1 MGQQAAVQPWM
12 TELKEFTC
20 MRSACTN
27 VFLFKHLCLMLL
39 FVVLPSFVLADEAHK
54 KDWKNLTINDLSV
67 MRQLIVASHPGAI
80 DSHNE
85 SFTDWVERGYLEA
98 SQLSRRVN
106 SSEDSQA
113 VLNYYIAGFKDGH
126 VGLSQPDQ
134 GNSSW
139 AGFIL
144 DMQGQSFVVKH
155 VAKNWPIPLPPI
167 DSKVISCD
175 DKSVREILQSEIS
188 PYVDRRLDLK
198 STWLH
203 LAKQL
208 TVDDANYPVLARD
221 LSKSCLVVLPNGA
234 RQNFALLWQEDRGQ
248 LEAFLRQP
256 QPPQGLK
263 NLGGGRYWIHVS
275 NFMPSATENASL
287 DKMLDVIKS
296 IDDANLVVL
305 DTRGNRGGNSLVGA
319 EILSALLG
327 SPLVKSLDQSSAYA
341 MWRVSPFAL
350 STLNSALTTMERDYG
365 SNSEAYNFVFGL
377 TKSMELALHEKK
389 DWLRQPSTSSV
400 DQEGSRGVNAQGF
413 KGKLALITDSFRAS
427 ACLDFADVVLAVP
440 GVVHLGLST
449 SADTLY
455 IDIGSQTLPSGA
467 RFWLPLK
474 VWKGRARGN
483 NQSYDPQFVF
493 DGDINDT
500 AAVQKWVL
508 DHL

>member
-1 MGQQAAVQPWM
+1 M
-12 TELKEFTC
+12 TCNANAFPLK
-20 MRSACTN
+20 S
-27 VFLFKHLCLMLL
+27 LCLMLL
-39 FVVLPSFVLADEAHK
+39 FVVLSPFVLADEVPV
-54 KDWKNLTINDLSV
+54 KNWRELTVNDLSV
-67 MRQLIVASHPGAI
+67 IRQLIVDSHPGAI
-80 DSHNE
+80 DSNNE

-98 SQLSRRVN
+98 SQLAKRVN
-106 SSEDSQA
+106 SREDSQA
-113 VLNYYIAGFKDGH
+113 VLDFYIAGFKDGH
-126 VGLSQPDQ
+126 VGLNQP
-134 GNSSW
+134 GKGSSSW

-144 DMQGQSFVVKH
+144 DMRGQSFVVKH
-155 VAKNWPIPLPPI
+155 VAKNWPVPLPPI

-175 DKSVREILQSEIS
+175 NKSVREILGSEIS

-208 TVDDANYPVLARD
+208 TVDDASYPVLARD
-221 LSKSCLVVLPNGA
+221 LSKSCLVALPNGV
-234 RQNFALLWQEDRGQ
+234 RQNFTLLWQEDSGQ

-256 QPPQGLK
+256 QPPQTLK

-275 NFMPSATENASL
+275 NFMPSAAENASL
-287 DKMLDVIKS
+287 NKMLDVIKS
-296 IDDANLVVL
+296 LDDANLVVL

-319 EILSALLG
+319 EMLSALLG
-327 SPLVKSLDQSSAYA
+327 SKWVKSLDESSRAYA

-350 STLNSALTTMERDYG
+350 STLNKALTTMENDYG
-365 SNSEAYNFVFGL
+365 KNSEAYKFVFSL
-377 TKSMELALHEKK
+377 TRSMEFALHEKK
-389 DWLRQPSTSSV
+389 DWLRQPSASSV
-400 DQEGSRGVNAQGF
+400 DQDGSRGGDTQGF
-413 KGKLALITDSFRAS
+413 KGKLALVTDSFCAS

-440 GVVHLGLST
+440 GVVHLGLPT

-455 IDIGSQTLPSGA
+455 IDIGAQTLPSGA
-467 RFWLPLK
+467 EFWLPLK
-474 VWKGRARGN
+474 VWRGRARGN

>member
-1 MGQQAAVQPWM
+1 M
-12 TELKEFTC
+12 THNTC
-20 MRSACTN
+20 
-27 VFLFKHLCLMLL
+27 VFNFKSLFLMLL
-39 FVVLPSFVLADEAHK
+39 FVVVLPPFVLAGEAHK
-54 KDWKNLTINDLSV
+54 KDWKNITVSDLSA
-67 MRQLIVASHPGAI
+67 MRQLIVTSHPGAI
-80 DSHNE
+80 DNSNKA
-85 SFTDWVERGYLEA
+85 FTGWVEQGYLEA
-98 SQLSRRVN
+98 SQLSKRVN
-106 SSEDSQA
+106 SRKDSQA
-113 VLNYYIAGFKDGH
+113 VLNFYIAGFKDGH
-126 VGLSQPDQ
+126 VGVNQPNQ
-134 GNSSW
+134 GSSSW

-144 DMQGQSFVVKH
+144 DVQGQSFVVKH

-167 DSKVISCD
+167 NSKVISCD
-175 DKSVREILQSEIS
+175 NKSVREILESELS
-188 PYVDRRLDLK
+188 PYIDRRLNLN

-208 TVDDANYPVLARD
+208 TVDDASYPVLSRD
-221 LSKSCLVVLPNGA
+221 LSKSCLVVLPNGE
-234 RQNFALLWQEDRGQ
+234 RQSFSLLWQEDRGQ

-256 QPPQGLK
+256 QPPQALQ

-275 NFMPSATENASL
+275 NFMPSAAENASL
-287 DKMLDVIKS
+287 DKMLDAIKS
-296 IDDANLVVL
+296 INDAKLVVL

-327 SPLVKSLDQSSAYA
+327 SQLVKSLDEPSRAYA

-350 STLNSALTTMERDYG
+350 STLNRALTTMESDYG
-365 SNSEAYNFVFGL
+365 KNSEAYQFVFGL

-400 DQEGSRGVNAQGF
+400 DQEGSSGINAQGF
-413 KGKLALITDSFRAS
+413 KGKLALVTDSFCAS

-440 GVVHLGLST
+440 GVVHFGLST

-467 RFWLPLK
+467 QFWLPLK
-474 VWKGRARGN
+474 VWRGRTREN
-483 NQSYDPQFVF
+483 NQSYNPQFVF

-508 DHL
+508 DNL

>member
-1 MGQQAAVQPWM
+1 
-12 TELKEFTC
+12 
-20 MRSACTN
+20 
-27 VFLFKHLCLMLL
+27 MLL
-39 FVVLPSFVLADEAHK
+39 FVVVLSPFVLAGEANT
-54 KDWKNLTINDLSV
+54 KDWKNLTISDLSV
-67 MRQLIVASHPGAI
+67 MRQLIVTSHPGAI
-80 DSHNE
+80 DSSNE
-85 SFTDWVERGYLEA
+85 AFTDWVEQGYLEA
-98 SQLSRRVN
+98 SQLSKRV
-106 SSEDSQA
+106 SSRKDSQA
-113 VLNYYIAGFKDGH
+113 VLNFYIAGFKDGH
-126 VGLSQPDQ
+126 VGVNQPNQ

-155 VAKNWPIPLPPI
+155 VAKNWPVPLPPI

-175 DKSVREILQSEIS
+175 DKSVHEILESELS
-188 PYVDRRLDLK
+188 PYIDRRLNLN

-208 TVDDANYPVLARD
+208 TVDDASYPVLSRD
-221 LSKSCLVVLPNGA
+221 LSKSCLVVLPNGEK
-234 RQNFALLWQEDRGQ
+234 QSFTLLWQEDRGQ

-256 QPPQGLK
+256 QPPQALQI
-263 NLGGGRYWIHVS
+263 LGGGRYWIHVS
-275 NFMPSATENASL
+275 NFMPSAAENASL

-296 IDDANLVVL
+296 INDAKLVVL

-319 EILSALLG
+319 EILSALFG
-327 SPLVKSLDQSSAYA
+327 SQWVKSLDESSAYA

-350 STLNSALTTMERDYG
+350 STLNKALTTMESDYG
-365 SNSEAYNFVFGL
+365 KNSEAYQFVFSL

-413 KGKLALITDSFRAS
+413 KGKLALVTDSFCAS

-440 GVVHLGLST
+440 GVVHFGLST

-467 RFWLPLK
+467 QFWLPLK
-474 VWKGRARGN
+474 VWRGRTREN

-508 DHL
+508 DNL

>member
-1 MGQQAAVQPWM
+1 M
-12 TELKEFTC
+12 TCNASVFSF
-20 MRSACTN
+20 RN
-27 VFLFKHLCLMLL
+27 VCLML
-39 FVVLPSFVLADEAHK
+39 FVVVLPPFGMAKESHV

-67 MRQLIVASHPGAI
+67 MRQLIVTSHPGAL
-80 DSHNE
+80 DTNNE
-85 SFTDWVERGYLEA
+85 SFADWVERGYWEA
-98 SQLSRRVN
+98 SQLSKRVD
-106 SSEDSQA
+106 SRKDSQA
-113 VLNYYIAGFKDGH
+113 VLNFYIAGFKDGH
-126 VGLSQPDQ
+126 VGLNQNNP

-155 VAKNWPIPLPPI
+155 VATNWPIPLPPI
-167 DSKVISCD
+167 DSRVISCD
-175 DKSVREILQSEIS
+175 NKSVREILQSDIS
-188 PYVDRRLDLK
+188 PYIDRRLNLK

-203 LAKQL
+203 LAKLL
-208 TVDDANYPVLARD
+208 TVDDASYPVLERV
-221 LSKSCLVVLPNGA
+221 LSKSCLVVLPNGVTK
-234 RQNFALLWQEDRGQ
+234 NFTLLWQEDRGQ

-256 QPPQGLK
+256 HPSQALQ

-275 NFMPSATENASL
+275 NFMPSAAENASL
-287 DKMLDVIKS
+287 DKMLDLIKS
-296 IDDANLVVL
+296 LNDASLVVL

-327 SPLVKSLDQSSAYA
+327 SQWVKKLEPSRAYA
-341 MWRVSPFAL
+341 MWRVSPLAL
-350 STLNSALTTMERDYG
+350 STLNTALTTMQSDYG
-365 SNSEAYNFVFGL
+365 KNSEAYKFVFSL

-400 DQEGSRGVNAQGF
+400 DQEDSRGVNAQGF
-413 KGKLALITDSFRAS
+413 KGKLALVTDSFCAS

-467 RFWLPLK
+467 QFWLPLK
-474 VWKGRARGN
+474 VWRGRARGN
-483 NQSYDPQFVF
+483 NQSYDPPFVF

-500 AAVQKWVL
+500 SAVQKWVL
-508 DHL
+508 DNL

>member
-1 MGQQAAVQPWM
+1 M
-12 TELKEFTC
+12 TC
-20 MRSACTN
+20 SAN
-27 VFLFKHLCLMLL
+27 VFFFRNLCLIL
-39 FVVLPSFVLADEAHK
+39 FVVLSNFVLAEKLHAQ
-54 KDWKNLTINDLSV
+54 DWKDLTVNDLLV
-67 MRQLIVASHPGAI
+67 MRKLIVASHPGAL
-80 DSHNE
+80 DSNNE
-85 SFTDWVERGYLEA
+85 SFADWVERGYLEA
-98 SQLSRRVN
+98 SQLSKRVN
-106 SSEDSQA
+106 SRKDSQA
-113 VLNYYIAGFKDGH
+113 VLNFYIAGFKDGH
-126 VGLSQPDQ
+126 VGLNQNNP

-144 DMQGQSFVVKH
+144 DMQGQKFVVKH
-155 VAKNWPIPLPPI
+155 VAQNWPIPLPPMNSTVVSC
-167 DSKVISCD
+167 DSK
-175 DKSVREILQSEIS
+175 SVHEILKSEIS
-188 PYVDRRLDLK
+188 PYVDRRLNLK

-208 TVDDANYPVLARD
+208 TVDDANYPVLARV
-221 LSKSCLVVLPNGA
+221 LSKNCLVVLPNGE
-234 RQNFALLWQEDRGQ
+234 RQNFTLLWQEDRGQ

-256 QPPQGLK
+256 QPPQTLQ

-275 NFMPSATENASL
+275 NFMPSAAENASL

-296 IDDANLVVL
+296 INDAKLVVL

-327 SPLVKSLDQSSAYA
+327 SPLVKGLDGPSRAYA

-350 STLNSALTTMERDYG
+350 STLNKALTTMESDYG
-365 SNSEAYNFVFGL
+365 KNSEAYKFVFGL
-377 TKSMELALHEKK
+377 TQSMELALHEKK

-413 KGKLALITDSFRAS
+413 KGKLALVTDSFCAS

-467 RFWLPLK
+467 QFWLPLK
-474 VWKGRARGN
+474 VWRGRARGN

-508 DHL
+508 DNL